1 MKDRFGDE
9 NRRFQWINDK
19 GAKIASLYGFD
30 QVRKHSRKFL
40 GVHLFTPTN
49 NFPPS
54 DSRLVRTSHQT

>member
-30 QVRKHSRKFL
+30 QVSKHRKLLESFAAS
-40 GVHLFTPTN
+40 TTN
-49 NFPPS
+49 PS
-54 DSRLVRTSHQT
+54 DNRLSRSTRIKPI